1 MVMEGRSQ
9 ANLSAKIL
17 PGVSVPSTWYRSV
30 CLNESD
36 WILQKRLVRVSL
48 LALSTRGEG
57 RVKIKCQIFWL
68 TFVGGNYN
76 FYNLL

>member
-1 MVMEGRSQ
+1 MEGKSQ
-9 ANLSAKIL
+9 ANLFAKIL
-17 PGVSVPSTWYRSV
+17 PGVSVPSSWYRPV

-57 RVKIKCQIFWL
+57 RVKIKCLIFWL

-76 FYNLL
+76 FYNRL